1 MSAIHCF
8 FCGGKEC
15 KYENWRLWT
24 PDKYAGVNAIDGL
37 YSSWITDDILA
48 MQRPSTRLINE
59 YGLVKKFQECGIR
72 SIFNLQESGEHAS
85 CGDGIEP
92 SSGFSYLPETWMDN
106 GIFYYNFG
114 WTDMDTPD
122 NETMMNIVQ
131 VMSYALESRKKIA
144 VHCHAGL
151 GLTIACYLVY
161 GLNMPAETT
170 KKQVLFVSSFEEYL
184 GRLRLVFPRCT
195 IKSQREPHKVESFT
209 LQKLLE
215 HQKKY
220 LHGVEQRNLR
230 SVPKLVYRTVGQIL
244 RLCAG
249 SEESCTV
256 NVHRMLSAFLS
267 FEGIAK
273 FEPKMIAFQADIN
286 DGYWGVV
293 ENEFDVAFL
302 VTLLLHFI
310 TSLRSPL
317 VSNEQIEAIERKQGN
332 MKDAVMQ
339 IDRDVFQTTNFL
351 LSLFRKL
358 PAISKTTLDQVFE
371 QLAVLVSSQRSTISH
386 PYMHWR
392 RAPTPPQQQG
402 KSSSRP
408 KASSRAAQTPAA
420 VAREALGASAS
431 AASAIS
437 RKVSR
442 AFGKPNA
449 NLTVSTPSTL
459 RKSLGDATST
469 DAPRITTVLDP
480 GPRSA
485 AELSPSLQPAAK
497 PTSCA
502 SADTSPRGGTHE
514 PEEQSSLRS
523 GAFSAAPTSAHSS
536 QTGASSSVSATGD
549 PASTPKPLP
558 DDSQMPLANKTEWS
572 SAQALDSTIER
583 AASTTMITQIATE
596 ANPAQIG
603 TTMPEQSSSQPL
615 SPQTPQLAPKQS
627 YVLMEVEDPPSSLA
641 PLVELLRYIYKAYT
655 CVDETRAMSVE
666 SFSIVHDASPALNI
680 VDYVSRDGHNSLENL
695 ARTRRDKTRDKDDGV
710 AMSIKSATNLV
721 LSAINTVAS
730 SAGVSSSQNALP
742 HGNSSEKPSSSVPEL
757 SEPSA
762 QASRKREA
770 SAKDQLSLKTSLS
783 ISGLRSVIPSFGS
796 AYTASNDT
804 KEHKSGDTETSGADR
819 APRKDSLFGGISQIP
834 VGKLLQTSINSL
846 RNALD
851 MPASNATSEAA
862 KPHHLRAE
870 IHNDVF
876 DERPRMQSSC
886 SSQGAPVLKHSET
899 IEFLEISN
907 FIERLAEMKLIPD
920 GQRDHLSQLC
930 SDRDQRLATIY
941 TAYGENGINRE
952 SDESYAT
959 FITSCKAGSP
969 RESAGL
975 RSTTAAPEPQ
985 AQAQQ
990 QPGPAAARQVASV
1003 DAGRSVS
1010 PSVASAER
1018 ASTTEAGTAA
1028 SSVRSSTSGVVPLF
1042 ELQQMAPAPSQT
1054 FYHFVVLPADPR
1066 FATSA
1071 GAGSGGDVDAALS
1084 PNRAR
1089 EGSVT
1094 KKRVRTP
1101 SNSKRLDPSANFAR
1115 MREGC
1120 VVLRDWPRKRMSQ
1133 SWSRSGMLNPG
1144 QKIVSFQDFLD
1155 GELKDEL
1162 TYLFG
1167 EMKYRQAVKAVKQ
1180 HVFGSDA
1187 ADEDEEMAPPTVTS
1201 ESEMAPSSRSI
1212 SRNSAASAGVRGT
1225 FAARTHDRTR
1235 SDESESTS
1243 DMSDG

>member
-131 VMSYALESRKKIA
+131 VMSYALESRKK
-144 VHCHAGL
+144 
-151 GLTIACYLVY
+151 
-161 GLNMPAETT
+161 T

-230 SVPKLVYRTVGQIL
+230 SVPK
-244 RLCAG
+244 
-249 SEESCTV
+249 ESCTV

-351 LSLFRKL
+351 LSLFRK
-358 PAISKTTLDQVFE
+358 
-371 QLAVLVSSQRSTISH
+371 
-386 PYMHWR
+386 
-392 RAPTPPQQQG
+392 
-402 KSSSRP
+402 
-408 KASSRAAQTPAA
+408 
-420 VAREALGASAS
+420 
-431 AASAIS
+431 
-437 RKVSR
+437 
-442 AFGKPNA
+442 
-449 NLTVSTPSTL
+449 
-459 RKSLGDATST
+459 
-469 DAPRITTVLDP
+469 
-480 GPRSA
+480 
-485 AELSPSLQPAAK
+485 
-497 PTSCA
+497 
-502 SADTSPRGGTHE
+502 
-514 PEEQSSLRS
+514 
-523 GAFSAAPTSAHSS
+523 
-536 QTGASSSVSATGD
+536 
-549 PASTPKPLP
+549 
-558 DDSQMPLANKTEWS
+558 
-572 SAQALDSTIER
+572 
-583 AASTTMITQIATE
+583 
-596 ANPAQIG
+596 
-603 TTMPEQSSSQPL
+603 
-615 SPQTPQLAPKQS
+615 S

-834 VGKLLQTSINSL
+834 
-846 RNALD
+846 
-851 MPASNATSEAA
+851 
-862 KPHHLRAE
+862 
-870 IHNDVF
+870 
-876 DERPRMQSSC
+876 
-886 SSQGAPVLKHSET
+886 HSET

-959 FITSCKAGSP
+959 FITSCN
-969 RESAGL
+969 
-975 RSTTAAPEPQ
+975 
-985 AQAQQ
+985 
-990 QPGPAAARQVASV
+990 
-1003 DAGRSVS
+1003 
-1010 PSVASAER
+1010 
-1018 ASTTEAGTAA
+1018 
-1028 SSVRSSTSGVVPLF
+1028 
-1042 ELQQMAPAPSQT
+1042 QMAPAPSQT

-1167 EMKYRQAVKAVKQ
+1167 EMKYRQARV
-1180 HVFGSDA
+1180 
-1187 ADEDEEMAPPTVTS
+1187 DERYV
-1201 ESEMAPSSRSI
+1201 
-1212 SRNSAASAGVRGT
+1212 
-1225 FAARTHDRTR
+1225 
-1235 SDESESTS
+1235 
-1243 DMSDG
+1243 